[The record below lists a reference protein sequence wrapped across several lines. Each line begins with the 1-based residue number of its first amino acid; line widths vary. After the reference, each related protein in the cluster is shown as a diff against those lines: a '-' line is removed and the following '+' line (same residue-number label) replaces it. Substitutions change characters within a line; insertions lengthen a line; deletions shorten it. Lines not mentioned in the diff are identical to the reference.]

1 MANYKDIHGT
11 HVETVESDPSN
22 PVNGQIWY
30 NSTTQTLKGFT
41 QNPAGS
47 WATGNA
53 MNTGRYS
60 VGATGTSTSA
70 IAFGGRVSPP
80 NAIIDNAETYNGSS
94 WTEVADIST
103 DRLAGRAL
111 GGSSNAIMAGGE
123 EPASP
128 YAIYAQTESWNGSAW
143 TEVGDLNAAG
153 HVAGGAGDQSSGM
166 IFGGSRPGRIAL
178 TEDWNGTSW
187 TEVADLNVAANHLG
201 GAGTTTAALS
211 IGGVIPPDA
220 STGNVEDYTS
230 PLDATVTFEVS

>member
-11 HVETVESDPSN
+11 HVETVSSDPSN

-80 NAIIDNAETYNGSS
+80 NAIIDNAETYNG
-94 WTEVADIST
+94 
-103 DRLAGRAL
+103 
-111 GGSSNAIMAGGE
+111 
-123 EPASP
+123 
-128 YAIYAQTESWNGSAW
+128 
-143 TEVGDLNAAG
+143 
-153 HVAGGAGDQSSGM
+153 
-166 IFGGSRPGRIAL
+166 
-178 TEDWNGTSW
+178 TSW
-187 TEVADLNVAANHLG
+187 TEVADLGTARFQFGSSSSGSATAALAFG
-201 GAGTTTAALS
+201 GNPSTANAETWGGSSWTEGANLNTARTAIAGCGTTTAALA
-211 IGGVIPPDA
+211 VN
-220 STGNVEDYTS
+220 GNS
-230 PLDATVTFEVS
+230 NATETWNGSAWT